1 VRVVASSRVDDE
13 LARRAKARMLG
24 ESPRADAI
32 GDLARDMGASRF
44 QLIRAY
50 KRAFGLT
57 PEDFRRQL
65 RIERARRLL
74 SGRERLADIAA
85 TAGFSDQSHMT
96 REFRRLV
103 GVTPGGYRRALR

>member
-1 VRVVASSRVDDE
+1 
-13 LARRAKARMLG
+13 MLG
-24 ESPRADAI
+24 ESPWADAI

-65 RIERARRLL
+65 PAGSLKPARGTACFRASVRVLPYQGTSWRCCADRCF
-74 SGRERLADIAA
+74 SINSIRVLAPSLAQARAIK
-85 TAGFSDQSHMT
+85 T
-96 REFRRLV
+96 RTV
-103 GVTPGGYRRALR
+103 GWARPSS